1 MFLKVTP
8 PEAEVMTR
16 LLVIDDDHALTN
28 RVSAALR
35 WRGHEVV
42 EAYTADEGR
51 ALALAQRSRPDL
63 VMLSVALS
71 LSTNPPLLPTI
82 RQGGYSGPI
91 LVWHSSRNEA
101 DITLSFRRGAD
112 QYITMPFGMGEI
124 SARVAASL
132 ARTARRSEANG
143 PLPTPTAPTAQK
155 MYAFGG
161 IEVDLLA
168 REVYRRGEAVSLS
181 PLEFELLVAL
191 LRREGAA
198 TPRSDLLREVW
209 NYGPGVV
216 SRTLDTHILNLRT
229 KLEDEPS
236 TPRHILTVRKIGY
249 RLDR

>member
-1 MFLKVTP
+1 
-8 PEAEVMTR
+8 MTR

-28 RVSAALR
+28 RVTAALR
-35 WRGHEVV
+35 WRGHDVV
-42 EAYTADEGR
+42 EADTADEGR
-51 ALALAQRSRPDL
+51 ALALERGPRPDL

-71 LSTNPPLLPTI
+71 RRTNPPLLPTI
-82 RQGGYSGPI
+82 RRGGYGGPI
-91 LVWHSSRNEA
+91 LVWHSSRKEA
-101 DITLSFRRGAD
+101 DITLSFSSGAD

-132 ARTARRSEANG
+132 ARTAGRGEANS
-143 PLPTPTAPTAQK
+143 LRPTRAGASGQK

-161 IEVDLLA
+161 IEVDLMA

-209 NYGPGVV
+209 KYGPGVV

>member
-1 MFLKVTP
+1 
-8 PEAEVMTR
+8 MTR
-16 LLVIDDDHALTN
+16 LLVIDDDHVLTN

-42 EAYTADEGR
+42 EADTADEGR
-51 ALALAQRSRPDL
+51 ALALEQRPRPDL

-71 LSTNPPLLPTI
+71 LRTNPPLLPAI
-82 RQGGYSGPI
+82 RRGGYSGPI
-91 LVWHSSRNEA
+91 LVWHSSREEA
-101 DITLSFRRGAD
+101 DITRSFRSGAD

-132 ARTARRSEANG
+132 ARTARRSEAKG
-143 PLPTPTAPTAQK
+143 LLPILAAPAVRK
-155 MYAFGG
+155 RYAFGG
-161 IEVDLLA
+161 VEVDLVA

-198 TPRSDLLREVW
+198 TPRGDLLREVW
-209 NYGPGVV
+209 KYGPGVM

-229 KLEDEPS
+229 KLEDEPG